1 MIATLLL
8 LRILHATIPVGVV
21 YKLALLV
28 GLHIEFGIARIH
40 ACLDTVV
47 HYLILLVHLPVLMS
61 KLTHAAEG
69 QEGAQAQGS
78 GRMGFKQSVTDE
90 DTVLV
95 MHESLLFLEDYA
107 TDAVDGGR
115 HTLPLKLSDVLMS
128 LRTEVCTRILV
139 NAKVEFGAVLNHRLV
154 EGRE

>member
-1 MIATLLL
+1 MVATLLL
-8 LRILHATIPVGVV
+8 LGVLHTTVPVGAINE
-21 YKLALLV
+21 LALLV

-47 HYLILLVHLPVLMS
+47 HHLILLVHLPVFMC
-61 KLTHAAEG
+61 KLTYAAEG

-90 DTVLV
+90 NAVLV
-95 MHESLLFLEDYA
+95 MYESLLFLEDYA
-107 TDAVDGGR
+107 TDTVDGGR

-128 LRTEVCTRILV
+128 LRTEVGTRILV
-139 NAKVEFGAVLNHRLV
+139 YAQIKLGAMLNHRLV